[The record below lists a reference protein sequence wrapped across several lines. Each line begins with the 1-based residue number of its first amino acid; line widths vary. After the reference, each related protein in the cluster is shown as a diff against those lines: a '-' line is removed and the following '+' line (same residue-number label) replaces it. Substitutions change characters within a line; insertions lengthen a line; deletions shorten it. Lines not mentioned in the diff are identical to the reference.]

1 MRVLE
6 WGFRNNRLEGY
17 VARDLDPSVL
27 AVREDLSR
35 EARRAR
41 ELEARGYEER
51 PLAFKWDDKLLYAAG
66 SLPEVD
72 LDAVRALRPS
82 IEQDEPGWVESVK
95 REWEECWSVEYAA
108 DRSGVPIQAA
118 LAILLNL
125 RDREEL
131 RVEEN

>member
-27 AVREDLSR
+27 AVREDLSP

-51 PLAFKWDDKLLYAAG
+51 PLAFKWDDKLLFAAG
-66 SLPEVD
+66 GLAEVD
-72 LDAVRALRPS
+72 PDAVRSLRPS
-82 IEQDEPGWVESVK
+82 IEREEPGWVERVK
-95 REWEECWSVEYAA
+95 REWAGCWSVESTA
-108 DRSGVPIQAA
+108 DWSGVPIQATF
-118 LAILLNL
+118 AILLNL
-125 RDREEL
+125 HERGEL
-131 RVEEN
+131 VVEEN